1 MAKTFIKIFF
11 NLIGIISLILGIIG
25 IVLPLLPTTPFLLLA
40 LFCFTKSSKRMAK
53 FFIKSKIYKNY
64 LYPFVK
70 SKGLPLN
77 KKIQILIIVLIML
90 LVPFFMSQNIYVKI
104 IIIFLIFLKIYI
116 FIFKIK
122 TIKNFDNKIEKT

>member
-1 MAKTFIKIFF
+1 MTNTFIKIFF
-11 NLIGIISLILGIIG
+11 NLIGIMSLILGIIG

-40 LFCFTKSSKRMAK
+40 LFCFTKSSKRMTK
-53 FFIKSKIYKNY
+53 FFIKSKIYKKY

-70 SKGLPLN
+70 SKGLPLD

-90 LVPFFMSQNIYVKI
+90 LVPFFMSQNVYVKI
-104 IIIFLIFLKIYI
+104 LIIFLIFLKIYI

-122 TIKNFDNKIEKT
+122 TIKKFDNKIEKT